1 MQMRYF
7 YVFLA
12 GLFGTAA
19 LHAQTPRILEAF
31 FLPDTPTLDGVLD
44 DACWQ
49 ALAPLEAFV
58 SSTPVF
64 GMAPKARTEARIFYG
79 PTALYIGAHCRDAA
93 GVRADNGIR
102 DGQATG
108 DWFRISL
115 DTWNDD
121 RLAFD
126 FTVTAAGVQL
136 DARNGIG
143 SWDAPWQS
151 AVARQVD
158 GWSVEIC
165 IPYTVLR
172 FARKAVQDWGLQC
185 TRFDRTT
192 GETSTWSPQDPL
204 IRDRVLQFGTL
215 TGLHDVQQV
224 RRRSMATQTEAALH
238 DQRNLEPY
246 SYSINYGLDGRI
258 GLGPAATLD
267 LTILPQR
274 KYISVPLSV
283 FIRGQDFWVGDDGP
297 SPRQF
302 LEEERDLFEQNLN
315 VNYGPTFSPTDFLW
329 RVELG
334 SGSFFAPYSPGTQG
348 KILQATK
355 LTARTQG
362 RWRFGTYNA
371 LLGPVRTG
379 ILGPGLPPMPME
391 FTETTLQRLSNYNI
405 AAAEYLLPNN
415 GFVNISTGTLLAGQ
429 GHTTATPA
437 LRFQV
442 RDRSNRYEVRG
453 GTDWQYALRNSA
465 ESLGYNYYFGI
476 ARINRRWGWALNHQE
491 INRTV
496 QAPDGAAPTPTAA
509 YTSAEVQYRDFRPTN
524 RWQNRFG
531 SLGLRT
537 ERVENS
543 TPIRRPLWQL
553 YGNLAVLDKQF
564 RSWALNWSATPAG
577 QTLPYSNV
585 FIGAY
590 INRKLATGI
599 NGSAEFTSDNRKH
612 LIWGARVGGATT
624 LKNELPTLAAATYL
638 TWVPEPQWTLQ
649 GGLYA
654 QQLYERLYLLPI
666 PGRWLFER
674 HNEGGLQADATIAWH
689 PGTRWRVWG
698 SLLAEHYNRTNR
710 EAVELED
717 NGRLTVVEW
726 DLDPFDQDSRNY
738 VRYAVGFQCFFSSI
752 SQLRFQYGHNR
763 SAIGTF
769 PPGGFIFNRYVGRG
783 ETTLTLIWFLDG
795 ISNRR

>member
-7 YVFLA
+7 YVLLA

-19 LHAQTPRILEAF
+19 LHAQTPRTLEAF
-31 FLPDTPTLDGVLD
+31 FLPDSPTLDGVLD

-49 ALAPLEAFV
+49 TLAPLEDFV

-64 GMAPKARTEARIFYG
+64 GLAPKAHTEARIFYG

-102 DGQATG
+102 DGQVTG
-108 DWFRISL
+108 DWFRVSL

-143 SWDAPWQS
+143 AWDAPWQS

-158 GWSVEIC
+158 GWSVEIR
-165 IPYTVLR
+165 IPYTALR

-204 IRDRVLQFGTL
+204 IQDRVLQFGTL
-215 TGLHDVQQV
+215 TGLRDVQQV
-224 RRRSMATQTEAALH
+224 RRRSMAAQTESALLG
-238 DQRNLEPY
+238 QQNLEPN

-274 KYISVPLSV
+274 KFISVPLSV
-283 FIRGQDFWVGDDGP
+283 FSRGGDLWVGDNGP

-302 LEEERDLFEQNLN
+302 LEEERDLFERNSH
-315 VNYGPTFSPTDFLW
+315 VNYRPTLFQTDFLW
-329 RVELG
+329 RVELD
-334 SGSFFAPYSPGTQG
+334 SGAFFVPYSTETQG
-348 KILQATK
+348 KVLQATK
-355 LTARTQG
+355 LTTRTQG

-371 LLGPVRTG
+371 LLGPVRTR
-379 ILGPGLPPMPME
+379 ILRPGMFPSPPE

-405 AAAEYLLPNN
+405 AAAEYILPNN

-442 RDRSNRYEVRG
+442 RDRSNRYEVHG

-465 ESLGYNYYFGI
+465 ESLGYNYHFGI
-476 ARINRRWGWALNHQE
+476 ARINRRWGWAMNHQE

-496 QAPDGAAPTPTAA
+496 QAPDGAASAPTAA

-537 ERVENS
+537 ERVANN
-543 TPIRRPLWQL
+543 TPTIHPLWQL

-577 QTLPYSNV
+577 QILPYSN
-585 FIGAY
+585 ILGGAY
-590 INRKLATGI
+590 IYRKLATGI
-599 NGSAEFTSDNRKH
+599 NGSVAFTSDNRKR
-612 LIWGARVGGATT
+612 LIWGARAGGATT
-624 LKNELPTLAAATYL
+624 LKNELPTLNAATFL
-638 TWVPEPQWTLQ
+638 TWVPARQWTLQ
-649 GGLYA
+649 SGLSA
-654 QQLYERLYLLPI
+654 QQAYERLNLLSV

-674 HNEGGLQADATIAWH
+674 YNEGGLQADATIAWH

-698 SLLAEHYNRTNR
+698 SLVVNHYTRTNR

-726 DLDPFDQDSRNY
+726 DLAPFDQDGRNA
-738 VRYAVGFQCFFSSI
+738 VWYAVGFQCFFSSI
-752 SQLRFQYGHNR
+752 SQLRFQYGHHRN
-763 SAIGTF
+763 AMGIFT
-769 PPGGFIFNRYVGRG
+769 PAGFVFDRYEGRG

-795 ISNRR
+795 ISSRR